1 MRRSTFIASLAGIP
15 IFASGLAGAKE
26 NSTPV
31 RLLVGFSAGGALD
44 TVARAVAER
53 LRVTLNQPV
62 VVENKP
68 GAAQRLAL
76 SELKRTKAD
85 GLTLMLSNSAPFTMF
100 PHFYNKLEFD
110 PVKDFTPIG
119 RVATYNLCI
128 AAGPKAPAGG
138 IKEFLAWAKKHPSE
152 AAYGTSGGGT
162 PGHFV
167 GDMVSRATGVPLIHV
182 PYKGGAPAMTD
193 LAGGQIPI
201 IADTILESL
210 EMAKGG
216 KVRLLATSGTTRTAA
231 TPDVPTLRE
240 SGIDVV
246 VEAYVGIY
254 GPPGMSDD
262 KVQRIVKALGD
273 AMQSP
278 DLQKRIQQ
286 FAMTPAYA
294 PAADLVRFQAESLKR
309 WEEPIKASG
318 FTVD

>member
-138 IKEFLAWAKKHPSE
+138 IKEFLAWAKS
-152 AAYGTSGGGT
+152 
-162 PGHFV
+162 
-167 GDMVSRATGVPLIHV
+167 
-182 PYKGGAPAMTD
+182 
-193 LAGGQIPI
+193 
-201 IADTILESL
+201 
-210 EMAKGG
+210 
-216 KVRLLATSGTTRTAA
+216 
-231 TPDVPTLRE
+231 
-240 SGIDVV
+240 
-246 VEAYVGIY
+246 
-254 GPPGMSDD
+254 
-262 KVQRIVKALGD
+262 
-273 AMQSP
+273 
-278 DLQKRIQQ
+278 
-286 FAMTPAYA
+286 TPAKPPMA
-294 PAADLVRFQAESLKR
+294 RPVGALRVILWAIWSAGRRACL
-309 WEEPIKASG
+309 
-318 FTVD
+318 